1 MFVYSGNQ
9 MKFSSGGHP
18 PISRFSQFLVNP
30 ALQQGTPDLVA
41 CIFNQVWRKIFLIL
55 YSLQIILQVMF
66 LIFLC

>member
-41 CIFNQVWRKIFLIL
+41 FIFNQVWR
-55 YSLQIILQVMF
+55 
-66 LIFLC
+66 